1 MINYDRCSFRLTA
14 GDSPTGLSAVQVNLT
29 SIIVSW
35 TLTANVTGYQMY
47 WSGGGG
53 AYSGNMSVEAA
64 DTAVTI
70 TGLISGP
77 TYDIS
82 LVALSEY
89 LPSPVATVT
98 VTLGELSINVLVS
111 G

>member
-1 MINYDRCSFRLTA
+1 MNYDRYSFPLTA

-47 WSGGGG
+47 WSGDGW
-53 AYSGNMSVEAA
+53 AYSGNMSIGAENA
-64 DTAVTI
+64 AVTI
-70 TGLISGP
+70 TGLTPGL
-77 TYDIS
+77 TYDIT
-82 LVALSEY
+82 LVALSDY

-98 VTLGELSINVLVS
+98 VALGEPSMNVLVS